1 MSKTFNFYQKN
12 SSATVSLSADSFKE
26 AEQELFNLVKD
37 DYGWR
42 VDDEDGLR
50 QEAYDNEDDDFDED
64 HNSSLMFGVD
74 NNQ

>member
-12 SSATVSLSADSFKE
+12 SSATVSLSANSFEE
-26 AEQELFNLVKD
+26 AEQELFNIVKD

-42 VDDEDGLR
+42 VDDEDG
-50 QEAYDNEDDDFDED
+50 EDDEDWDED

>member
-42 VDDEDGLR
+42 VDDEDG
-50 QEAYDNEDDDFDED
+50 EDEEDDDFDED